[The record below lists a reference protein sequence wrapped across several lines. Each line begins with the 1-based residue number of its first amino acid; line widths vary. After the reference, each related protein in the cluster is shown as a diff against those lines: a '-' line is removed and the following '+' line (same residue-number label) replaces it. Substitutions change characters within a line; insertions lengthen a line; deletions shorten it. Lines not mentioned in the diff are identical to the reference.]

1 MNYHLD
7 SDIEAFVI
15 NEISNFIKDNLQLLL
30 RFNNYEMRYI
40 KEYCIEKKYNYNDID
55 GVKVTFTYGWASVRA
70 SNTGPNITSRFEA
83 IDDEKLNAIKEEFE
97 TLIKKYNK

>member
-30 RFNNYEMRYI
+30 RFNNYNMRYI
-40 KEYCIEKKYNYNDID
+40 KEYCIENDGNLSPVPYDVLLYMTKHSI
-55 GVKVTFTYGWASVRA
+55 
-70 SNTGPNITSRFEA
+70 
-83 IDDEKLNAIKEEFE
+83 NALLSEQYLYDFRDLE
-97 TLIKKYNK
+97 